1 MKNTDSKFGLN
12 QEQKRCYLCGST
24 EFKQEPGSVRDNP
37 ELTIY
42 ECTSCGLV
50 FLSSSEHIKDNFYE
64 DSGMHGK
71 ERLDIPKW
79 LNQCEWD
86 DTRRFQYLK
95 SLLPNR
101 SLLDFGCGAGG
112 FLLKASELAVKA
124 HGVELERRLK
134 NHFQN
139 QCLTVFLS
147 LSEIPEDAR
156 KDGYDI
162 ITLFSILEHL
172 LDPKSTLVELSK
184 ILADGGQIIVETPNA
199 DDALL
204 TLYNNE
210 AFSHFTYWSC
220 HPFLFTAKTLEML
233 ISQTGLKVNYIKQ
246 LQRYPVSNHLY
257 WLSKGKPAG
266 HQHWHFLDSPELHVA
281 YEKQLAAIGKCDTI
295 LAGISKF

>member
-12 QEQKRCYLCGST
+12 QEQKWCYLCGST
-24 EFKQEPGSVRDNP
+24 EFKQRPGSVRDNP

-50 FLSSSEHIKDNFYE
+50 FLSSFEHIKDNFYE

-71 ERLDIPKW
+71 ELLDIPKW

-139 QCLTVFLS
+139 QCLTVFHS
-147 LSEIPEDAR
+147 LSEIPEDAGG
-156 KDGYDI
+156 KGYDI
-162 ITLFSILEHL
+162 ITLFSVLEHL
-172 LDPKSTLVELSK
+172 ADPKSMLVELSK
-184 ILADGGQIIVETPNA
+184 ISGDGGQIIVETPNA

-204 TLYNNE
+204 TLYNSE

-220 HPFLFTAKTLEML
+220 HLFLFTSKTLEML

-246 LQRYPVSNHLY
+246 LQRYPLSNHLY
-257 WLSKGKPAG
+257 WLSKGKPGG
-266 HQHWHFLDSPELHVA
+266 HEFWSFLNSSDLHTA
-281 YEKQLAAIGKCDTI
+281 YEKQLAAVGKRDT
-295 LAGISKF
+295 LVASISKF